1 MPSFLLDTNIFSDL
15 MRNPGGLVA
24 KQTAR
29 VGEQSVCTSIIVL
42 AEVRFGVAKRRSRRL
57 AAQLVAILAG
67 IEVFPFE
74 APADEIY
81 GALRADLERSGSPIG
96 ANDTLIAAQALS
108 LGMTLVTDNERE
120 FARVPGLRIENWLR

>member
-1 MPSFLLDTNIFSDL
+1 MPSFLLDTNILSDL

-42 AEVRFGVAKRRSRRL
+42 AEVRFGIAKRRSRRL

>member
-1 MPSFLLDTNIFSDL
+1 MPSFLLDTNILSDL

-42 AEVRFGVAKRRSRRL
+42 AEVRFGIAKRRSRRL

-81 GALRADLERSGSPIG
+81 GALRADLERSGGPIG